1 MDTFSAKRL
10 YFIVKKS
17 VFTTYLSYLMLILIN
32 FKNWVWNEVIFQ
44 FFILRIGIFI
54 LDSFKRLIIKILLNS
69 FMIGISVT
77 TWRFLIDALWAL
89 MISLI
94 KLLALVIQQNMTL
107 LSIILIFF
115 LYVFTLNIAVKR
127 SMSVWSKC
135 FLV

>member
-17 VFTTYLSYLMLILIN
+17 FFTAYLSYLMLILIN

-44 FFILRIGIFI
+44 FFILRISIFI

-69 FMIGISVT
+69 FMIGISVK

-115 LYVFTLNIAVKR
+115 LYVFTLDITVKR

-135 FLV
+135 FLL

>member
-1 MDTFSAKRL
+1 LDTFSAKRL

-115 LYVFTLNIAVKR
+115 LYVFTLDIAVKR
-127 SMSVWSKC
+127 SMCVWSKC

>member
-1 MDTFSAKRL
+1 LDTFSAKRL

-17 VFTTYLSYLMLILIN
+17 VFTAYLSYLMLILIN

-44 FFILRIGIFI
+44 FFILRISIFI

-115 LYVFTLNIAVKR
+115 LYVFTLYIAVKR

-135 FLV
+135 FLL

>member
-115 LYVFTLNIAVKR
+115 LYVFTLDIAVKR
-127 SMSVWSKC
+127 SMCVWSKC